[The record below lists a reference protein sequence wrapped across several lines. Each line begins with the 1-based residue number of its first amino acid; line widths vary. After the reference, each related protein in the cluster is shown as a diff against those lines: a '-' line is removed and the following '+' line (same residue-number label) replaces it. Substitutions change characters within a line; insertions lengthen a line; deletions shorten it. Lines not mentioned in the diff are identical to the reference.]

1 MAWPVVV
8 PIKDISGL
16 SARFSQ
22 RFPQVIS
29 LTFLMA
35 CHLSLS
41 HYKLCALIM
50 SFYFLYFLM
59 FLHFGANWFLELV
72 GDPPARA
79 RVMCQP
85 ASLEPGPS
93 APGLSWGSYT
103 SAHSPCALIPPPPG
117 AARTHP
123 SPLQSFQVGNPQPAC
138 FHRNHRLSAHVS
150 RPLCPKTG
158 PGAPRGAPHSLRAPS
173 SWGPRGADDLVL
185 DSHFLVCWPHQ
196 KTRTPTF

>member
-1 MAWPVVV
+1 MAWPIVV

-72 GDPPARA
+72 GDPPVRA
-79 RVMCQP
+79 RIMCQP
-85 ASLEPGPS
+85 TSLEPGPS

-103 SAHSPCALIPPPPG
+103 SAHSPCALITLLPWSSPYIPESPAVIPSRQSPACLFPQEPQALSPCFPPSLPEDWPWCAPWG
-117 AARTHP
+117 PA
-123 SPLQSFQVGNPQPAC
+123 QPAC
-138 FHRNHRLSAHVS
+138 SLLLGTTGS
-150 RPLCPKTG
+150 R
-158 PGAPRGAPHSLRAPS
+158 
-173 SWGPRGADDLVL
+173 
-185 DSHFLVCWPHQ
+185 
-196 KTRTPTF
+196 